1 MAPFH
6 PSFDGS
12 SSSRSRY
19 EQRHSYDAQDKHEEV
34 IFSLTERLRL
44 SEDEVRLLQQ
54 ENFELKNQIRLGGSP
69 VSVKLDAA
77 YDELSAHLMQREASF
92 HMESMKLMEQQRNLE
107 NEVQKLKDKAH
118 LSRKL
123 LDDQEKHISF
133 MEKEE
138 LSRQKAVKSEGKM
151 MQEQLDFALH
161 DNEEKQMEIDE
172 LKNEIQ
178 NLLDDIDH
186 GKQREDEDREII
198 ANLIERLGDHAINQ
212 DELEQMNEELQSRLE
227 TQRHL
232 LREMDDELLH
242 VERTS
247 EEREKVF
254 IDDIDRLN
262 HRLNE
267 IIRTDQEIMQENEEE
282 MRLLYRQIDKYETI
296 LAEADYVTHEQRN
309 ALAASNE
316 EIKSLS
322 TAIYKVH
329 NSGFLSQ
336 LDKMMAC
343 GTHSKD
349 YMY

>member
-151 MQEQLDFALH
+151 MQEQLDFAL
-161 DNEEKQMEIDE
+161 QEIDE